1 MNKVINY
8 LIKLSV
14 QHAKLTIGLA
24 LILSALSL
32 FHAYHYLDFDTNLD
46 HLISDKQ
53 DYYANYKSF
62 LKEFGD
68 WEYLYVVIKPQDSD
82 SSRIKAKQFAR
93 TLAINLN
100 KKSHLFKDITYK
112 IDLSQIKSNLLL
124 LASDKE
130 FADFISFAT
139 QNKTALNDFLGVD
152 TIADW
157 YSFLNK
163 LFQTN
168 FDSAQEKQLEKFW
181 PLIQKTIFA
190 PFEIESLNDLKQTNI
205 LNLMSDRYSDPDGYL
220 FSENGKLLFVRAL
233 PQKDFSQM
241 EIIAKPLLYLRNTL
255 DTLTAQYPHLDVGI
269 TGKPVL
275 QNDEATSTQTDSVWA
290 GIISFL
296 LVTFLIFLFYREFKR
311 PILALVA
318 LIIAICLTT
327 GFISIVFHS
336 INLITIVFAII
347 LIGLGIDYGIHYL
360 SRYLIER
367 SETTLVKNAIKETS
381 QHTGRAILL
390 GAITSATA
398 FATALFTD
406 FLGLQQLGIIAGI
419 GIIFCCLTALT
430 VFPATLMLLDK
441 KAATNT
447 KPWHILTTLRFV
459 TKKPL
464 LWIILFG
471 LAALVSLPFVYHIGF
486 DNNLLKLQDP
496 NLESVRYEKVIQ
508 DNSTFS
514 TWFLAYKTKDL
525 KGLHAIQ
532 KEVNKLSTVKTTQ
545 SIFDIIP
552 TNQHERIITINKINK
567 LISAS
572 HTDNGQRKTVNQQ
585 LELLKINFSTLA
597 NKALMNGFTEEFEE
611 LDAIATKLN
620 KHGIQITQTKLAM
633 PPYATYFMTF
643 IKEKQNKLKEILK
656 PTGLTENKLP
666 ESLLSLYKG
675 NSGYYSLTIYPQK
688 DIWIPENMK
697 DFIQDVRQIIPDVTG
712 APITTYESSKRM
724 VTGFII
730 VALLTS
736 LLVLGF
742 VFFEFRNIHV
752 PLLIYCNLV
761 LSFILLGS
769 VMYFKDININLA
781 NFFALP
787 VLIGTGIDHG
797 IHIMHR
803 FYEKSS
809 IQDLYESTVPAIIMS
824 CLTTICGFGALAFV
838 RHQGLA
844 SFGLI
849 MAVGTFII
857 MLTSIILLPCSLKT
871 LDPANGAG
879 KRR

>member
-14 QHAKLTIGLA
+14 QRAKLTIIIACLLA
-24 LILSALSL
+24 GLSL
-32 FHAYHYLDFDTNLD
+32 FHAYHHLDFDTDLD

-53 DYYANYKSF
+53 DYFVNYKSF

-68 WEYLYVVIKPQDSD
+68 WEYLYIVIKPQDTD
-82 SSRIKAKQFAR
+82 SSRTKAKQFAR
-93 TLAINLN
+93 ELAINLN
-100 KKSHLFKDITYK
+100 KKSNLFTDITYK
-112 IDLSQIKSNLLL
+112 IDFSHLKNNLLL

-130 FADFISFAT
+130 FTDFISFAT
-139 QNKTALNDFLGVD
+139 HNKDALHDFLQ
-152 TIADW
+152 IESLADW
-157 YSFLNK
+157 YAFLNK
-163 LFQTN
+163 LFQTK
-168 FDSAQEKQLEKFW
+168 FDVAQEKQLEKFW
-181 PLIQKTIFA
+181 PLIQNTLFA
-190 PFEIESLNDLKQTNI
+190 PFEIDALNDVTQANF
-205 LNLMSDRYSDPDGYL
+205 LNLMSDRYIDPDGYL
-220 FSENGKLLFVRAL
+220 FSENGKLLFVRTL

-241 EIIAKPLLYLRNTL
+241 EIIAKPLNYLRSTL
-255 DTLTAQYPHLDVGI
+255 DTLKTRYPNLDIGI

-275 QNDEATSTQTDSVWA
+275 QNDEATSTQADSIWA

-296 LVTFLIFLFYREFKR
+296 LVTALIFLFYREFKR
-311 PILALVA
+311 PFLALVA

-327 GFISIVFHS
+327 GFISIVFHA

-367 SETTLVKNAIKETS
+367 SQTTLLTDAITETS

-390 GAITSATA
+390 GALTSATA

-406 FLGLQQLGIIAGI
+406 FLGLQQLGIIAGV
-419 GIIFCCLTALT
+419 GILFCCLTALT
-430 VFPATLMLLDK
+430 VFPATLKLFDK
-441 KAATNT
+441 KATPKNKTWGKLTKLSFLTN
-447 KPWHILTTLRFV
+447 
-459 TKKPL
+459 KPL
-464 LWIILFG
+464 LWISLFG
-471 LAALVSLPFVYHIGF
+471 LATLLSLPLVYHIGF

-508 DNSTFS
+508 DNSDFS

-525 KGLHAIQ
+525 KELAVIQ
-532 KEVNKLSTVKTTQ
+532 KKINNLTSVKTTQ
-545 SIFDIIP
+545 SILDILPSDQKIRI
-552 TNQHERIITINKINK
+552 TNIRNLEKQLST
-567 LISAS
+567 SY
-572 HTDNGQRKTVNQQ
+572 TDNGLRTTVNEQ
-585 LELLKINFSTLA
+585 LELLKNTMSKLA

-611 LDAIATKLN
+611 LDAIATKLDE
-620 KHGIQITQTKLAM
+620 HGIQMTQTKLAL
-633 PPYATYFMTF
+633 PPHTASFMTY
-643 IKEKQNKLKEILK
+643 IKKMQSNLNQVLH
-656 PTGLTENKLP
+656 PSGLAESKLP
-666 ESLLSLYKG
+666 QSLLSLYKG
-675 NSGYYSLTIYPQK
+675 NTGYYSLTIYPQK

-697 DFIQDVRQIIPDVTG
+697 DFIQEVRQIIPDVTG
-712 APITTYESSKRM
+712 APITTYESSQRM

-742 VFFEFRNIHV
+742 VFFEFRQLHV
-752 PLLIYCNLV
+752 PLLIYGNLV

-857 MLTSIILLPCSLKT
+857 MLTSIILLPCVLKT

-879 KRR
+879 